1 MKSEPEMDSGAHMEK
16 HAEKLAQRKGRS
28 SYVRAIAQKDIQKQ
42 NASTH
47 VLSVRIWES

>member
-1 MKSEPEMDSGAHMEK
+1 MKSEPEMDLGAHMEK
-16 HAEKLAQRKGRS
+16 HAENLAQRKRS

-47 VLSVRIWES
+47 VLAVRIWES

>member
-1 MKSEPEMDSGAHMEK
+1 MDSGAYMEK
-16 HAEKLAQRKGRS
+16 HAEKLAQRKRRS

-47 VLSVRIWES
+47 VLAVRIWES